1 MKTRKPNKITKA
13 RKAIAES
20 MKQQLDR
27 VMMGMCKEAET
38 NGIMEKLYKKSY
50 PDIKKIVWNNPATIV
65 ILKTGEKGVCKVQS
79 GDAWDCELGFWVAYA
94 KALQKK
100 TQPIHLH
107 LLERAAGT
115 SDHSASYG
123 CIEKSCSWHDSS
135 QADGTGCY
143 KYHQHLLNTCPN
155 YRTHK

>member
-94 KALQKK
+94 KALQTKRCFPAYLKELAYNPCNVYQWETSLVRSTVDIKATVPYCLAKK
-100 TQPIHLH
+100 WGLVP
-107 LLERAAGT
+107 
-115 SDHSASYG
+115 
-123 CIEKSCSWHDSS
+123 
-135 QADGTGCY
+135 
-143 KYHQHLLNTCPN
+143 
-155 YRTHK
+155 